1 MQQRME
7 EIAAKAL
14 EKMNNDRYKLS
25 LMVAKRA
32 EDLANGAMPL
42 VELDKSKVKLADIAL
57 VEIAE
62 DKITLENG
70 VEST

>member
-1 MQQRME
+1 MQRME

-14 EKMNNDRYKLS
+14 QRMNNDRYKLS
-25 LMVAKRA
+25 LSVAKRA

-42 VELDKSKVKLADIAL
+42 VDMDKNKYKFADIAL

-62 DKITLENG
+62 DKLVLEG
-70 VEST
+70 SVEGS

>member
-1 MQQRME
+1 MSRME

-25 LMVAKRA
+25 LTVAKRA

-42 VELDKSKVKLADIAL
+42 VDLDKNKVKFADIAL

-62 DKITLENG
+62 DKLIIEGG
-70 VEST
+70 VEGS

>member
-1 MQQRME
+1 MPRME

-14 EKMNNDRYKLS
+14 ERMNNDRYKLS
-25 LMVAKRA
+25 LSVAKRA

-42 VELDKSKVKLADIAL
+42 VDLDKSKVKLADIAL

-62 DKITLENG
+62 NKLVLEG
-70 VEST
+70 SIEGS

>member
-1 MQQRME
+1 MPRME

-14 EKMNNDRYKLS
+14 QRMNNDRYKLS
-25 LMVAKRA
+25 LSVAKRA

-42 VELDKSKVKLADIAL
+42 VDMDKNNYKFADIAL

-62 DKITLENG
+62 DKLVLEG
-70 VEST
+70 SVEGS

>member
-1 MQQRME
+1 MPRME

-14 EKMNNDRYKLS
+14 QRMNNDRYKLS
-25 LMVAKRA
+25 LSVAKRA

-42 VELDKSKVKLADIAL
+42 VDMDKNKYKFADIAL

-62 DKITLENG
+62 NKLILEG
-70 VEST
+70 SVEGS

>member
-1 MQQRME
+1 MPRME

-25 LMVAKRA
+25 LTVAKRA
-32 EDLANGAMPL
+32 EDLANGALPL
-42 VELDKSKVKLADIAL
+42 VDLDKNKVKFADIAL

-62 DKITLENG
+62 DKLTLEGN
-70 VEST
+70 VEGS

>member
-1 MQQRME
+1 MPRME

-14 EKMNNDRYKLS
+14 QRMNNDRYKLS
-25 LMVAKRA
+25 LRVAKRA

-42 VELDKSKVKLADIAL
+42 VDMDKNKYKFADIAL

-62 DKITLENG
+62 DKLVLEG
-70 VEST
+70 SVEGS

>member
-1 MQQRME
+1 MPRME

-14 EKMNNDRYKLS
+14 QRMNNDRYKLS
-25 LMVAKRA
+25 LSVAKRA

-42 VELDKSKVKLADIAL
+42 VDMDKNKYKFADIAL

-62 DKITLENG
+62 NKLVLEG
-70 VEST
+70 SVESS